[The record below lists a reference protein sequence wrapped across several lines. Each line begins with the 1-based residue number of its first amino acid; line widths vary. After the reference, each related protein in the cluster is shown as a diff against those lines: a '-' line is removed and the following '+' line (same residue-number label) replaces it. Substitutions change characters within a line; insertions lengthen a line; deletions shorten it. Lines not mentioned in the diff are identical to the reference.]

1 MNNVTLNEYIII
13 LDTLTYNTI
22 TVSTVLDD
30 NADTFYRFSI
40 ATALLTNELNNS
52 QEFFYR
58 DVNILICDLNKI
70 LLEIEKDDSVD
81 FNPKNHL
88 IYDISMIIKILKLLY
103 K

>member
-1 MNNVTLNEYIII
+1 MNNVTISKYIVI

-40 ATALLTNELNNS
+40 ATSILTNELNNNH
-52 QEFFYR
+52 EFFYQDI
-58 DVNILICDLNKI
+58 DVLICDLNEI
-70 LLEIEKDDSVD
+70 FLEIEKDDSMD

-88 IYDISMIIKILKLLY
+88 IYDISMVIKILKLLY